1 MYSLLKK
8 ALFTLD
14 AETSHDLS
22 LDILGAA
29 ERLRILNLFAPKIPS
44 DPVSILGLSFD
55 NPVGLA
61 AGLDKN
67 GDYFNAL
74 GQFGFGFVEIGT
86 ITPKPQPGNDKPR
99 MFRLEDETAIINR
112 MGFNNKGVDYL
123 VERVKR
129 RRYTGILGINIGK
142 NKITSEE
149 DALNDYRWAMEAVYP
164 YADYI
169 TVNISSPNTPG
180 LRNLQFGDN
189 LKQLLEGLKEAQQQ
203 LSQLHGSYKPIL
215 VKIAP
220 DMSETDVK
228 SVAETLLA
236 NEIDGV
242 VATNTTL
249 DRAAVAN
256 SKYAGEAGGLSGAPL
271 TKASTE
277 IIAQLRSYV
286 GQLPIIGVGGIMQG
300 SDAVEKIKAGADLV
314 QIYSGF
320 IYQGP
325 ELVRDA
331 RRAIYEAR

>member
-1 MYSLLKK
+1 M
-8 ALFTLD
+8 
-14 AETSHDLS
+14 
-22 LDILGAA
+22 
-29 ERLRILNLFAPKIPS
+29 
-44 DPVSILGLSFD
+44 
-55 NPVGLA
+55 
-61 AGLDKN
+61 
-67 GDYFNAL
+67 
-74 GQFGFGFVEIGT
+74 
-86 ITPKPQPGNDKPR
+86 
-99 MFRLEDETAIINR
+99 
-112 MGFNNKGVDYL
+112 
-123 VERVKR
+123 
-129 RRYTGILGINIGK
+129 
-142 NKITSEE
+142 
-149 DALNDYRWAMEAVYP
+149 
-164 YADYI
+164 
-169 TVNISSPNTPG
+169 
-180 LRNLQFGDN
+180 QFGDN

-220 DMSETDVK
+220 DMSEADVK

-277 IIAQLRSYV
+277 VIAQLRSYV